1 MSLSP
6 LSWGEIDAYCR
17 RTGQRMQR
25 WELNLLAIFDTVF
38 LDVMQKEEPEV
49 KEGLDNAETDV

>member
-1 MSLSP
+1 
-6 LSWGEIDAYCR
+6 
-17 RTGQRMQR
+17 MQR

-38 LDVMQKEEPEV
+38 LDVMQKDEPEV